1 MPDTLLI
8 IEDEALL
15 GAELQRHYQRQGW
28 NVAWAKN
35 RAEAERELFLR
46 GMAPLV
52 VLSDLQLPDGNGL
65 DILEK
70 ARTEGEQGE
79 WVFLTG
85 YGDVPDSVR
94 AIKLGAYDFLTKPCE
109 QPRLD
114 VVLSGA
120 ARSARAQRRL
130 NDENQARS
138 GRYGLDAFLGSSP
151 AAQGVRKMLDQ
162 LAGLPWSAL
171 VLTGETGTGKGLI
184 ARILH
189 HAGSRTAGPLIE
201 INCAA
206 LPRDLLESELFGHEA
221 GAYTGA
227 KGKRRGLVEQ
237 AQGGT
242 LFLDEVGELA
252 LDLQAK
258 LLKVIEDKKL
268 RRLGGEREIPVD
280 VQILAATNR
289 DLVAEAMA
297 GRFRADL
304 YHRLSVFRLHLP
316 TLRSRIE
323 DLHDLV
329 PRFIDEFNV
338 LAGKRVSRVPDAV
351 WQQLTAYGWPGNVRE
366 LRNVV
371 ERSVLL
377 SSGDTFPLEWLQLAP
392 GQPVAEPA
400 PEGDCLSLP
409 LDGSLGLDE
418 MVGQIIQ
425 AELERHSHN
434 LTEVARVLK
443 TTRDKIRYR
452 IDKQGI
458 RADE

>member
-15 GAELQRHYQRQGW
+15 GAELQRHYHRQGW
-28 NVAWAKN
+28 VVAWAKN
-35 RAEAERELFLR
+35 RAEAERELFQR

-65 DILEK
+65 DILAK
-70 ARTEGEQGE
+70 ARAEDNRSE

-94 AIKLGAYDFLTKPCE
+94 AIKLGAYDFLTKPCD
-109 QPRLD
+109 QAHLD
-114 VVLSGA
+114 LVLSGA

-130 NDENQARS
+130 KDESQAKSSRAVP
-138 GRYGLDAFLGSSP
+138 DAFVGGSP
-151 AAQGVRKMLDQ
+151 AARGVREMLGR

-171 VLTGETGTGKGLI
+171 VLTGETGTGKGLA

-189 HAGSRTAGPLIE
+189 NVSTRAEGPLIE

-206 LPRDLLESELFGHEA
+206 LPRALLEAELFGHEA

-227 KGKRRGLVEQ
+227 KGMRRGLVEQ
-237 AQGGT
+237 AHGGT
-242 LFLDEVGELA
+242 LFLDEIGELA

-258 LLKVIEDKKL
+258 LLKVIEDMKL
-268 RRLGGEREIPVD
+268 RRLGSEREIPVD
-280 VQILAATNR
+280 VQVLAATNR
-289 DLVAEAMA
+289 DLAAEAQA

-304 YHRLSVFRLHLP
+304 YHRLSVFRLELP
-316 TLRSRIE
+316 PLRSRME
-323 DLHDLV
+323 DLRDLV
-329 PRFIDEFNV
+329 PRFIDEFNA
-338 LAGKRVSRVPDAV
+338 LAGKRVSRVPEAV
-351 WQQLTAYGWPGNVRE
+351 WQRLAAYDWPGNVRE

-377 SSGDTFPLEWLQLAP
+377 SSGDVFPVEWLQLSP
-392 GQPVAEPA
+392 GQASPEPI
-400 PEGDCLSLP
+400 PDGERLSLP
-409 LDGSLGLDE
+409 LDGSLSLDE
-418 MVGQIIQ
+418 MVSHIIQ
-425 AELERHSHN
+425 AELERHNHN
-434 LTEVARVLK
+434 VTEVARVLG

-452 IDKQGI
+452 IDKLGI
-458 RADE
+458 RPDE

>member
-15 GAELQRHYQRQGW
+15 GAELQRHYRRLGW
-28 NVAWAKN
+28 NTVWARS
-35 RAEAERELFLR
+35 RAEAERELFQR

-70 ARTEGEQGE
+70 ARAKGDRSE

-85 YGDVPDSVR
+85 YGDVPDSVH

-109 QPRLD
+109 QARLD
-114 VVLSGA
+114 LVLNGA

-130 NDENQARS
+130 KDESQAKGS
-138 GRYGLDAFLGSSP
+138 RYGLGAFLGSSP
-151 AAQGVRKMLDQ
+151 AAHGVREMLGR

-171 VLTGETGTGKGLI
+171 VLTGETGTGKGLT

-189 HAGSRTAGPLIE
+189 HAGKRAEGPLIE
-201 INCAA
+201 VNCAA
-206 LPRDLLESELFGHEA
+206 LPRELMEAELFGHEA

-227 KGKRRGLVEQ
+227 RGMHRGLVEQ

-242 LFLDEVGELA
+242 LFLDEIGELVP
-252 LDLQAK
+252 DLQAK

-268 RRLGGEREIPVD
+268 RRLGSEREIPVD

-289 DLVAEAMA
+289 DLAAEVQA

-304 YHRLSVFRLHLP
+304 YHRLSVFRLELP
-316 TLRSRIE
+316 PLRSRRE
-323 DLHDLV
+323 DLRDLV
-329 PRFIDEFNV
+329 PRFIDEFNA
-338 LAGKRVSRVPDAV
+338 LADKGVSHVPEAV
-351 WQQLTAYGWPGNVRE
+351 WQRLAAYDWPGNVRE

-377 SSGDTFPLEWLQLAP
+377 SSGDVFPLEWLLLS
-392 GQPVAEPA
+392 PVQRLPEPTSQ
-400 PEGDCLSLP
+400 GDCLSLP
-409 LDGSLGLDE
+409 LDGSLSLDE
-418 MVGQIIQ
+418 MVGRIIQ
-425 AELERHSHN
+425 AELEHHGHN
-434 LTEVARVLK
+434 ITEVARVLK

-452 IDKQGI
+452 IDKLGI
-458 RADE
+458 RADD

>member
-1 MPDTLLI
+1 MADTLLI

-15 GAELQRHYQRQGW
+15 GAELQRHYRRLDW
-28 NVAWAKN
+28 NVVWAQS
-35 RAEAERELFLR
+35 RADAERELFQRELS
-46 GMAPLV
+46 PLV

-70 ARTEGEQGE
+70 TRAAGERSE

-109 QPRLD
+109 QARLD
-114 VVLSGA
+114 LVLNGA

-130 NDENQARS
+130 KDANRAEGR
-138 GRYGLDAFLGSSP
+138 RYGPDAFVGGSP
-151 AAQGVRKMLDQ
+151 AARGVRDMLGR
-162 LAGLPWSAL
+162 LSELPWSAL
-171 VLTGETGTGKGLI
+171 VLTGETGTGKGLT

-189 HAGSRTAGPLIE
+189 HGGRRAEGPLVE
-201 INCAA
+201 VNCAA
-206 LPRDLLESELFGHEA
+206 LPRELMEAELFGHEA
-221 GAYTGA
+221 GAFTGA
-227 KGKRRGLVEQ
+227 KGMRRGLVEQ

-242 LFLDEVGELA
+242 LFLDEIGELA

-258 LLKVIEDKKL
+258 LLKVIEDKTL

-289 DLVAEAMA
+289 DLAAEAQA

-304 YHRLSVFRLHLP
+304 YHRLSVFRLELP
-316 TLRSRIE
+316 PLRRRLE
-323 DLHDLV
+323 DLRDLV
-329 PRFIDEFNV
+329 PRFVTEFNA
-338 LAGKRVSRVPDAV
+338 LAGKRVSHVPDAV
-351 WQQLTAYGWPGNVRE
+351 WQRLTVYDWPGNVRE

-377 SSGDTFPLEWLQLAP
+377 SVGDSFPQEWLQLSPAARS
-392 GQPVAEPA
+392 AEPVTQ
-400 PEGDCLSLP
+400 GDALSLP
-409 LDGSLGLDE
+409 LDGTMSLDE
-418 MVGQIIQ
+418 MVGHIIQ
-425 AELERHSHN
+425 AELVRHGGN
-434 LTEVARVLK
+434 VTEVARVLK

-452 IDKQGI
+452 MEKLGI
-458 RADE
+458 RADD